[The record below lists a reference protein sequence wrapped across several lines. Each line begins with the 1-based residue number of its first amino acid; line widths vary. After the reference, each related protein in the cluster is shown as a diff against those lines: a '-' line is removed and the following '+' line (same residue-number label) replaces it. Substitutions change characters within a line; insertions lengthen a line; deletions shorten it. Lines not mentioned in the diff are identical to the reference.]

1 MINNQKYLLILC
13 FFSGTRSDVASS
25 FQILATSPPTN
36 PPCPTSTCK
45 NKILNLQICKSPC
58 NSKIYI
64 LIFTKPW
71 IYVFSSGTFSTPP
84 LMPRQNAMQRLQTLN
99 VTTSFV
105 REWWDLMDLIWS
117 GEILLSFPVGQGW
130 QGFGAHLSKLEQKT
144 RCWWGFYWGRYMQV
158 IITTVIIIH
167 TKHRM
172 QKIIFPLSAIF
183 IKKKYNKNK
192 NIHRYIIISWVKTE
206 GKTPFVGKN
215 SKKFPNGLEVI

>member
-105 REWWDLMDLIWS
+105 REWWDLIGFDL
-117 GEILLSFPVGQGW
+117 
-130 QGFGAHLSKLEQKT
+130 K
-144 RCWWGFYWGRYMQV
+144 WGDF
-158 IITTVIIIH
+158 
-167 TKHRM
+167 
-172 QKIIFPLSAIF
+172 
-183 IKKKYNKNK
+183 
-192 NIHRYIIISWVKTE
+192 IIISSGTRVARVWCSPLQAWTKNALLMGFLLGTIYASNHHHCHHHTHKTQNAE
-206 GKTPFVGKN
+206 NNIPSFRHIH
-215 SKKFPNGLEVI
+215 KKEI